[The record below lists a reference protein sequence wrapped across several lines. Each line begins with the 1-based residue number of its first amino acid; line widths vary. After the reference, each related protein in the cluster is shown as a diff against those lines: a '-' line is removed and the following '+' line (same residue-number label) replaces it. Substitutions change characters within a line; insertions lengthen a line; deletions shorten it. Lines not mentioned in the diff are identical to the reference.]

1 MKELSVSH
9 SVVPDSLWPMDC
21 SLPGSSVH
29 EILQERILEGIAITF
44 SRGSSQPRD
53 RTQVSLALQA
63 DFLPTKLQYPYSPI
77 FQSKHRIW
85 LFFFSFK
92 KFLIKVLWCS
102 FVCFEHSCLT
112 GYFMDIIL
120 LAWIGHFPDHLQT
133 ECECTWGNYW
143 FCFFNVI
150 PMT

>member
-1 MKELSVSH
+1 MLVTQSCPTLCDPWTAAYQAPPS
-9 SVVPDSLWPMDC
+9 M
-21 SLPGSSVH
+21 
-29 EILQERILEGIAITF
+29 RF
-44 SRGSSQPRD
+44 SRKGYWSALPLPSPGD
-53 RTQVSLALQA
+53 LPNPGIEPGAPALQA

-102 FVCFEHSCLT
+102 FVFFEHSCLT